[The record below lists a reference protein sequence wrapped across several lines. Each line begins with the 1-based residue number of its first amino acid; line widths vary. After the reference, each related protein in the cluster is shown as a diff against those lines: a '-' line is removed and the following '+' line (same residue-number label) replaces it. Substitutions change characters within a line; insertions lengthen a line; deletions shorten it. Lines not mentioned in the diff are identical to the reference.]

1 MRIKQIS
8 LTGRFAVVGKKSVAE
23 DVKKKKK
30 RIAYKWKGIGI
41 IWFYIDIYLNFCL
54 FVPLTATLKSNDLV
68 LISPSVG
75 KLDTVS

>member
-1 MRIKQIS
+1 MRIKQIL

-23 DVKKKKK
+23 DVKKK
-30 RIAYKWKGIGI
+30 RIAHKWKGIGI